1 MSARSSRIAAMTS
14 IQEIGL
20 GDLRVLPGRLR
31 VLRDGEEIALEP
43 RMMEVLVAMCERA
56 GEVVSAEQL
65 LIEVWRGTFYGDN
78 PVQKTIAELR
88 RRLGDSSR
96 APRYIETIRKRGY
109 RLIAEVVFA
118 DGYRPGASVPGSWSG
133 DRPYIGLQPFAAEHA
148 PLFFG
153 RSRVIAE
160 VLGALRRQVD
170 SGRSLVLISGSSGC
184 GKTSLVEAGVLPL
197 LTQAGGFQGRQA
209 LSVARLDLARRR
221 GGDVASALADAL
233 CQWRLQQREVF
244 VRGELPTDAATWDD
258 QRCAIKARVEHA
270 FARQCERQPRAAAH
284 SFLMLVV
291 DHLEAA
297 VAGPAWCEHERRSLG
312 AALSALCGCRRIAVL
327 AITRSDFYPRLID
340 SLPELAELKSGYGQI
355 DLLPPRPGEIAQII
369 RAPAALAGLHFDV
382 DLDTGARLDDVLRD
396 AAAGQPDALPLL
408 AHALRA
414 LDEGRASG
422 GLLSFQCYRDF
433 GGLEGALAYRAEQ
446 CFRALPASAQS
457 RLGAVLSALT
467 VVSIDSAATTAR
479 RARRALFPDKPAE
492 QLIDAFVD
500 VRLFV
505 AELSEGEPVF
515 GVAHEALLRQ
525 WPRAAAWIA
534 DNRELLQARERLRES
549 ARRWSDDG
557 RSPDR
562 LLNPGRPL
570 EEARRVLRRMSAQ
583 LQSSERAFVLASE
596 SARRRQRRRR
606 LSSLAALTASL
617 AAALFLGFQTY
628 DARVE
633 NSHRRNQAQNL
644 VGFMLEE
651 QTDRLRPLGNLDL
664 LDNLSQAALGYLQ
677 SLPEADLRAPELIS
691 RSQALRTL
699 GEVQM
704 GKAHFD
710 EARRAFEAA
719 SRATQAAGRLAP
731 SSVDVLAESGRTAYW
746 LGYLDFRERRLDRA
760 ELHWAAY
767 LRSSEAWLARAPGD
781 REARLELSYALSN
794 LGTLAQRRRQ
804 LDQAADLFTRSL
816 TLKHALLAEQ
826 SEDQGRENQ
835 GLEYELIDSLSWLS
849 ATREAQGQ
857 LQHAAADY
865 ETQLRMLRALV
876 EREPTADAWR
886 RRLATSLLRSSSLA
900 LDRGHLRTAYAQ
912 AEESRALLLEL
923 TTQRPE
929 NQEWRRDLGHA
940 QAQAGWISMHVG
952 EALRARRELE
962 AAHQTLLPLMRLR
975 DALPEWRLLDA
986 VVRLR
991 RLQASAERVP
1001 PQLLDPIVLDLEA
1014 LHRSLPDD
1022 TKIAAALAQAL
1033 AWRGDLR
1040 QDHAAPDEAR
1050 SDWLRGRAL
1059 LSASGDASD
1068 RRLLDLRVRLY
1079 TRLGESEEVRGD
1091 LAQLE
1096 AMGYRHPDFL
1106 EFLPPTHQGASL

>member
-1 MSARSSRIAAMTS
+1 MTS
-14 IQEIGL
+14 IQEIAL

-31 VLRDGEEIALEP
+31 VLRDGEELVLEP
-43 RMMEVLVAMCERA
+43 RMMEVLVALCERA

-96 APRYIETIRKRGY
+96 APRYIETIRRRGY

-133 DRPYIGLQPFAAEHA
+133 DQPYIGLKSFAAEHA

-160 VLGALRRQVD
+160 VLAALRMQSD

-184 GKTSLVEAGVLPL
+184 GKTSLVEAGVVPL

-209 LSVARLDLARRR
+209 LSVARLDLARCR
-221 GGDVASALADAL
+221 GGDLESALVDAL
-233 CQWRLQQREVF
+233 GQWRLQQREVF
-244 VRGELPTDAATWDD
+244 VRGELPIDAAAWKA
-258 QRCAIKARVEHA
+258 QRCAVKARIEDA
-270 FARQCERQPRAAAH
+270 FTRHREGQSRAAAQ
-284 SFLMLVV
+284 SFLLLVV

-297 VAGPAWCEHERRSLG
+297 VAGPAWSEEEQRSLG
-312 AALSALCGCRRIAVL
+312 AALSALCGCPRVAVL
-327 AITRSDFYPRLID
+327 AVTRSDFYPRLID
-340 SLPELAELKSGYGQI
+340 SLPELAELKAGHGQI

-369 RAPAALAGLHFDV
+369 RAPAALAGIHFDV
-382 DLDTGARLDDVLRD
+382 DVDSGARLDDVLRD

-408 AHALRA
+408 AHALHA
-414 LDEGRASG
+414 LHESRLSG
-422 GLLSFQCYRDF
+422 GLMSFECYRAF
-433 GGLEGALAYRAEQ
+433 GGLEGALAHRAEHSFQ
-446 CFRALPASAQS
+446 TLPAAAQS
-457 RLGAVLSALT
+457 RLGAVLAALT

-479 RARRALFPDKPAE
+479 RARRECFPDKPAN

-505 AELSEGEPVF
+505 AELSNGEPVF

-525 WPRAAAWIA
+525 WPRAARWIA

-549 ARRWSDDG
+549 ARRWADDE
-557 RSPDR
+557 RSPDL

-570 EEARRVLRRMSAQ
+570 DEARRVLRRVPAQ
-583 LQSSERAFVLASE
+583 LEPCERAFVLASE
-596 SARRRQRRRR
+596 SAHRRRR
-606 LSSLAALTASL
+606 RRRWGSLAALSASL
-617 AAALFLGFQTY
+617 AAALLLGFQAY

-633 NSHRRNQAQNL
+633 NSHRRSQAQNL

-704 GKAHFD
+704 GKARFD
-710 EARRAFEAA
+710 DARRAFEAA
-719 SRATQAAGRLAP
+719 ARATQAAERLAP
-731 SSVDVLAESGRTAYW
+731 SSVDVLAETGRTAYW

-794 LGTLAQRRRQ
+794 LGTLAQRHRQ
-804 LDQAADLFTRSL
+804 LDRAADLFTRSL
-816 TLKHALLAEQ
+816 TIKQALLIEQ
-826 SEDQGRENQ
+826 PNDH

-857 LQHAAADY
+857 LERAAADY
-865 ETQLRMLRALV
+865 EAQLRMLRGLV

-900 LDRGHLRTAYAQ
+900 LDRGHLRTAYTQ
-912 AEESRALLLEL
+912 AEESRAVLLEL

-952 EALRARRELE
+952 ETARARRELE
-962 AAHQTLLPLMRLR
+962 AAHQTLLPLMQLQ
-975 DALPEWRLLDA
+975 DALPEWELLDA

-991 RLQASAERVP
+991 SLQASAERVL
-1001 PQLLDPIVLDLEA
+1001 PQAIDPIVADLEA
-1014 LHRSLPDD
+1014 LHGRLPKDA
-1022 TKIAAALAQAL
+1022 KIAAALAQAL

-1040 QDHAAPDEAR
+1040 QDEGALDAAR

-1059 LSASGDASD
+1059 LSAAGDVSD

-1079 TRLGESEEVRGD
+1079 TRLGDREQVRAD